1 MYNTIAVE
9 EMGKPAVA
17 VTNQTYLAEGGS
29 AASGKGMPGVRLVWD
44 SIHSEEWV
52 DERDSPER
60 IEAGIAPLLDDIIAA
75 LTRPLTAEEMSPK
88 KKEPEKTS
96 RLIFQGDLEEV
107 NHFFYRRGWADGL
120 PIIPPTEEAVAE
132 MLTGT
137 DLPADHIVAKLGPR
151 KGKATVEK
159 IAINAVMAGALPTHL
174 PVLIA
179 GVQALAERATR
190 FDNYQDSQGS
200 WVPFWIINGHVRNDI
215 RVNCGVGALSPGDI
229 ANAAIGRAM
238 GLIIKNIGG
247 IRKGIE
253 DAGSFGNPGKYTMV
267 LGEYEEES
275 PWEPFHVERGFK
287 KEDSTLTVLFPNV
300 FNWTI
305 PWGTG
310 AEGILNPITNNV
322 RGFGLF
328 IIVVPPG
335 TAKILSQEGFTKNK
349 VKEYISERATPFSR
363 PRQPNSAD
371 SREPVRMPPKPNT
384 DHMMVLVAGGPGGV
398 YIASGAWLQWQE
410 YVIKKLE
417 LPKAWDKVVAKYKNL
432 APVYAKY

>member
-1 MYNTIAVE
+1 VYNAIAVE

-17 VTNQTYLAEGGS
+17 VTNQTYLVEGGS
-29 AASGKGMPGVRLVWD
+29 AASGKGMPVVRLVWD

-52 DERDSPER
+52 DEHDSPER
-60 IEAGIAPLLDDIIAA
+60 IEAGIEPLLDDIIAA
-75 LTRPLTAEEMSPK
+75 LTKPLTAEEKSPK
-88 KKEPEKTS
+88 KKEAEKTS
-96 RLIFQGDLEEV
+96 RIIFLGDLEEV
-107 NHFFYRRGWADGL
+107 NRFFYRRGWADGL
-120 PIIPPTEEAVAE
+120 PVIPPTEEAVAE

-151 KGKATVEK
+151 SGKATVEK
-159 IAINAVMAGALPTHL
+159 IAVNAVMAGALPTHL

-200 WVPFWIINGHVRNDI
+200 WVPFWIINGPMRNDI

-267 LGEYEEES
+267 LGEHEEES

-287 KEDSTLTVLFPNV
+287 KEDSTLTVMFPNV
-300 FNWTI
+300 FSWTI

-310 AEGILNPITNNV
+310 AEGILDPIANKA

-328 IIVVPPG
+328 ILVVPPG

-349 VKEYISERATPFSR
+349 VKEYIAEHTASFSR
-363 PRQPNSAD
+363 FRQQNSED
-371 SREPVRMPPKPNT
+371 SHEPPRMPPRPNT
-384 DHMMVLVAGGPGGV
+384 EHTMVLVAGGPGGV
-398 YIASGAWLQWQE
+398 YIASGAWIQWQE
-410 YVIKKLE
+410 YVTKKLE
-417 LPKAWDKVVAKYKNL
+417 LPKAWDKVVAKYKDL